1 MNFTTFYEKIGI
13 HTEWLASSLSVVS
26 TLIIMTVSGI
36 IVNMII
42 KKWLAKLVTKITS
55 KTPFK
60 WDNHLLQP
68 KLFNRLG
75 LLMIPITIMTILNM
89 SGWSTE
95 NSWVSMLAKLLS
107 VWIIIMS
114 VSLISEIFAGAN
126 RIYESFPV
134 SKDSPIKV
142 FIQLIMVIIWLIAGI
157 AIIRVFVVFEI
168 GTLLATMTAMA
179 AVFIIVFQDSL
190 LGFVAG
196 IQLSANDM
204 LHIGDWIE
212 MPAARAD
219 GDVLE
224 INLTTVKVQNFDK
237 TITTIPTSRLVKDSF
252 TNWRGMENSGGRR
265 IKRSI
270 NIDVDSIRY
279 LNEEDLD
286 KLRGSSLLKDY
297 IDKKVQDLNVFNASH
312 INMLDAR
319 RLTNIGTFREYMEA
333 WLSHNPDINL
343 NMTHMVRQLQPGPT
357 GIPLE
362 IYCFSA
368 RKKWVEYER
377 VQSDIFDHMY
387 SVMKMFGLKAFQYT
401 GGISQ

>member
-1 MNFTTFYEKIGI
+1 MNFTTLFEKIGI
-13 HTEWLASSLSVVS
+13 HSEWLISSLSVVS
-26 TLIIMTVSGI
+26 TLIIMILSGI

-42 KKWLAKLVTKITS
+42 KKWLAKIVLKISS

-68 KLFNRLG
+68 KFFNRLG
-75 LLMIPITIMTILNM
+75 LLMIPITIMAILNM
-89 SGWSTE
+89 SNWNTD
-95 NSWVSMLAKLLS
+95 NMWVIVLS
-107 VWIIIMS
+107 KILNVWIIIMS
-114 VSLISEIFAGAN
+114 VSLVSEIFAGIN

-134 SKDSPIKV
+134 SKDSPITV
-142 FIQLIMVIIWLIAGI
+142 FIQLIMVIIWLVACV
-157 AIIRVFVVFEI
+157 AIVRVFVVFQI
-168 GTLLATMTAMA
+168 ATLLATMTAMA
-179 AVFIIVFQDSL
+179 AVLMLIFQDSI

-219 GDVLE
+219 GDVVE

-252 TNWRGMENSGGRR
+252 TNWRGMEKSDGRR

-279 LNEEDLD
+279 LTEEDLD
-286 KLRGSSLLKDY
+286 KLRDSSLLKDY
-297 IDKKVQDLNVFNASH
+297 IDKKIQDLNVFNAYH
-312 INMLDAR
+312 KNMLDAR
-319 RLTNIGTFREYMEA
+319 RLTNIGTFREYIEA
-333 WLSHNPDINL
+333 WLTHNPDINL

-387 SVMKMFGLKAFQYT
+387 SVMKIFGLKAFQYT